1 MLSTGLLFA
10 RVTGALKA
18 VPWQVWA
25 GLAIIA
31 AVLIY
36 GSHREAQGYAE
47 AKDYY
52 EAKISAADKAR
63 ADALA
68 SEEQALRALA
78 KETDNNVAKERVANR
93 DRTERFIAN
102 GGVRQACPRG
112 GGAEGGSAGRSQG
125 MHQAPELDG
134 TESLPEVVTV
144 LPDDVRICT
153 DNTLTAEALQ
163 AYILGLERPER

>member
-1 MLSTGLLFA
+1 MLSVALLFA
-10 RVTGALKA
+10 RLTGVLKA

-31 AVLIY
+31 AVLLY

-47 AKDYY
+47 AEAYY
-52 EAKISAADKAR
+52 EAKIAVADKAR
-63 ADALA
+63 AEALA

-78 KETDNNVAKERVANR
+78 KETDNNAAKEREANR

-112 GGAEGGSAGRSQG
+112 GSAEDGSARSG
-125 MHQAPELDG
+125 AGVHQAPELDG
-134 TESLPEVVTV
+134 AEGLPEIVTV

-153 DNTLTAEALQ
+153 ANTLTAEALQ
-163 AYILGLERPER
+163 AYVLGLERPER